1 MWHDGTTDA
10 SVATPIPS
18 SALAFARMSLREPTK
33 FSSGSHRRGRFD
45 CLVEG
50 CIESAPSRQPN
61 ARWYGMRLPGD
72 HPQAQKGMRV
82 PAGDIEGLVLDRLR
96 AFFLSRIDVGNA
108 IASLDLDART
118 LDAALR
124 NAFKHSEGIVTAI
137 RACGFAGG

>member
-18 SALAFARMSLREPTK
+18 SAVAFARMSLREPTK

-45 CLVEG
+45 CLVED

-72 HPQAQKGMRV
+72 HPQAQKEKGMRV
-82 PAGDIEGLVLDRLR
+82 PAGDIEGRAHARAASHYLGLDRLAIER
-96 AFFLSRIDVGNA
+96 CLAFVEFEERCVRRSGSQR
-108 IASLDLDART
+108 
-118 LDAALR
+118 
-124 NAFKHSEGIVTAI
+124 K
-137 RACGFAGG
+137 AG